1 MGGLYDCL
9 VGIYDNAATPDI
21 LDIYSEVRRKKFTD
35 IVDPISSENIRR
47 LFAQD
52 PDKALETDDFFK
64 LCQRTATDVD
74 FSKEF
79 QSVSASAKATLAASV
94 MLY

>member
-9 VGIYDNAATPDI
+9 VGIYDKVATPDI
-21 LDIYSEVRRKKFTD
+21 LDLYSDVRRKKYTD

-52 PDKALETDDFFK
+52 PEKALDTDEFLK
-64 LCQRTATDVD
+64 LCQRTAIDVE

-79 QSVSASAKATLAASV
+79 QSVSASEKVALSANG
-94 MLY
+94 MPY